1 MAKSAPGRGKRA
13 SESADP
19 IGNATKDRLADLDA
33 RLGALRGK
41 RPGAG
46 DEPPN
51 ARVAAIGAA
60 MRMGLELVLGTVVG
74 GFIGWQLDRWLG
86 TGPFLLL
93 IFFVLGVVA
102 GILNVVRTAYEIQS
116 PPDRTPKD

>member
-1 MAKSAPGRGKRA
+1 
-13 SESADP
+13 
-19 IGNATKDRLADLDA
+19 
-33 RLGALRGK
+33 
-41 RPGAG
+41 
-46 DEPPN
+46 
-51 ARVAAIGAA
+51 
-60 MRMGLELVLGTVVG
+60 MGLELVLGTVVG

-116 PPDRTPKD
+116 PPDQTPKD